1 MFHLHHSFAEP
12 VREVLHQPFELTET
26 GWGEFEITAVV
37 HFIDEAMEEP
47 FQMVHALRL
56 FHQNEQPLTTKKP
69 VSLSISLS
77 LCLCH
82 SISLWRVLLKTEV
95 RDRNTD
101 CFTFLYLHI
110 FFL

>member
-82 SISLWRVLLKTEV
+82 SISL
-95 RDRNTD
+95 
-101 CFTFLYLHI
+101 
-110 FFL
+110 